1 MHQYVVDELK
11 GNEIER
17 VFAYLEKSCQKSAID
32 NLFWLELPDDIL
44 TPIQYEHRDCRPF
57 CIGIE
62 VTEDKVVFE
71 MLVRSRKKLRCNC
84 IAYASTQQRQFILN
98 FVDALLKESDIK
110 A

>member
-1 MHQYVVDELK
+1 MQQYIVDELR

-17 VFAYLEKSCQKSAID
+17 IIAYLKRSCEKSALD

-44 TPIQYEHRDCRPF
+44 TPLQYEHRDCRPF

-62 VTEDKVVFE
+62 VAEDKVIFE
-71 MLVRSRKKLRCNC
+71 MLVRSRQKLRCSC
-84 IAYASTQQRQFILN
+84 ISYASNQQRQFILN
-98 FVDALLKESDIK
+98 FADTLLKESDIK